1 MRSLKTKTLIGA
13 LMLATSPLGLLAQ
26 GASGHGAPA
35 GPGPQGRPEM
45 RRDGDDRRWENRRRH
60 GQDKMRHHRRQRHHR
75 GRGVAM
81 ILRNPA
87 LRERIGISA
96 EQAAKIQ
103 EQQAAFAKSR
113 VRDHADLRVKQMEL
127 RQLMAVEKP
136 DRAAIDKKLS
146 EISEV
151 RLAAQ
156 KSAVEYRLAMRE
168 AITPEQKEKMRQL
181 FREWMRDGRMGRPPA
196 A

>member
-1 MRSLKTKTLIGA
+1 MRSLKKRILVGVLT
-13 LMLATSPLGLLAQ
+13 LATSPLGLLAQ
-26 GASGHGAPA
+26 GAPGQGAPA

-45 RRDGDDRRWENRRRH
+45 RRDRDGQRWANRRRH
-60 GQDKMRHHRRQRHHR
+60 RNMRLHHRGQRRHR

-87 LRERIGISA
+87 LRERVGISV

-103 EQQAAFAKSR
+103 GQQAAFAKSR
-113 VRDHADLRVKQMEL
+113 VRDRADLRVKQMEL
-127 RQLMAVEKP
+127 QQLMAAEKP
-136 DRAAIDKKLS
+136 DRTAIDKKLS
-146 EISEV
+146 EMSEV

-156 KSAVEYRLAMRE
+156 KSAAEYRLAMRE
-168 AITPEQKEKMRQL
+168 AITPEQKEKLKQL
-181 FREWMRDGRMGRPPA
+181 FRERLRDGREGGPPA

>member
-1 MRSLKTKTLIGA
+1 MKPVKKKILVGVLT
-13 LMLATSPLGLLAQ
+13 LATSPLGLLGQ
-26 GASGHGAPA
+26 GAPEQGAPA

-45 RRDGDDRRWENRRRH
+45 RRDRDDRRWKNQRRH
-60 GQDKMRHHRRQRHHR
+60 RRGKMRHPRRQR

-81 ILRNPA
+81 ILRNPT
-87 LRERIGISA
+87 LRERAGISA

-103 EQQAAFAKSR
+103 GQQAAFAKSR
-113 VRDHADLRVKQMEL
+113 VRDRADLRVKQIDL
-127 RQLMAVEKP
+127 RQLMAAEKP
-136 DRAAIDKKLS
+136 DRAAIDKKLR

-156 KSAVEYRLAMRE
+156 QLAVQHWLAMRE
-168 AITPEQKEKMRQL
+168 AITPGQKEKMKQL
-181 FREWMRDGRMGRPPA
+181 FRERMRDGREGRPPA